1 MRGALKWIF
10 KTGVLVT
17 LAGCGLEE
25 SEAIARGANDLR
37 CPEEEM
43 NAQDIGGHA
52 YRVKGCGRLATYLCI
67 TNGNG
72 EVYCSREPDPSDS
85 DAE

>member
-1 MRGALKWIF
+1 M
-10 KTGVLVT
+10 LVT
-17 LAGCGLEE
+17 LAGCVSEE
-25 SEAIARGANDLR
+25 SEARARGANDLR

-43 NAQDIGGHA
+43 KSQEIGGHA

-67 TNGNG
+67 TKGNG

-85 DAE
+85 EPE